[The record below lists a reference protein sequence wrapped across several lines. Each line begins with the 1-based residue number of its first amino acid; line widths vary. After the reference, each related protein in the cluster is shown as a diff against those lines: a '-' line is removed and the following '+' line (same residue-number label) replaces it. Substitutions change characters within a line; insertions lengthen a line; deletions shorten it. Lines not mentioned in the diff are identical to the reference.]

1 MSEDNLSVVR
11 RGYEAFGRGDINGLL
26 ELFDDQ
32 IRWVTPG
39 PPALRTSGQR
49 TGRQAVA
56 EFFAAVN
63 EVHDIQRF
71 QPKEFIA
78 QGDRI
83 VVLGDETTR
92 VKATGNVVE
101 LDWVHVFTMRN
112 GKVAAFQ
119 EFFDTAAVVAA
130 MSAAAQA
137 VAR

>member
-1 MSEDNLSVVR
+1 MSEDNLDVVR
-11 RGYEAFGRGDINGLL
+11 RGYDAFGRGDINALL
-26 ELFDDQ
+26 ELFDEQ

-39 PPALRTSGQR
+39 PPELATSGQR

-56 EFFAAVN
+56 EFFGTVN
-63 EVHDIQRF
+63 EVFDIQRF

-83 VVLGDETTR
+83 VVLGDETSR
-92 VKATGNVVE
+92 LKATNKMIE

-112 GKVAAFQ
+112 GKVVAFQ

-130 MSAAAQA
+130 MSIAHAAA
-137 VAR
+137 